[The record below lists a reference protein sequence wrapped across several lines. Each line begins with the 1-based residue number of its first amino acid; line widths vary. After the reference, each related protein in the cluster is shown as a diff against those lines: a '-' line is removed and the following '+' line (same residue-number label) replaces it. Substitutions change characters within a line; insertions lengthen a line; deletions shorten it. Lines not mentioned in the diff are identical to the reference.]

1 MLEDKKNDSYCIWK
15 WFPLPKQ
22 YPSAMND
29 GKKMRWIH
37 HNFSLKDLTSYYHH
51 FNIRNN
57 QSIAGNL
64 NRLVF
69 EKDKIIRII

>member
-1 MLEDKKNDSYCIWK
+1 MLEDKKNDSFCIWK

-37 HNFSLKDLTSYYHH
+37 HNFSLKDLTNYGPY
-51 FNIRNN
+51 
-57 QSIAGNL
+57 NL
-64 NRLVF
+64 NMVIDQMLSRLSITLTQF
-69 EKDKIIRII
+69 